1 MTDENVLAIR
11 RELFDRL
18 GAFQGLEFNVARYFP
33 TLLARENN
41 LFVPRSRAETDPG
54 FKQIIPYVLLTH
66 DGRVLHYVRGKKVG
80 EQRLASKGSIGIGGH
95 LNDADENLF
104 SVDETSYNAGV
115 QREVNEEL
123 NVQSGYRNEIRA
135 LLNDDNTEVGKVHLG
150 IVHVFALD
158 GAQVSKRESAITQVE
173 FLTVEELRARRETL
187 ETWSQM
193 CVDRIEEL
201 LALSY

>member
-11 RELFDRL
+11 RELFDSL

-41 LFVPRSRAETDPG
+41 LFVPRARAETDPG

-66 DGRVLHYVRGKKVG
+66 EGRVLHYVRGKKVG

-95 LNDADENLF
+95 LNDIDENLF

-123 NVQSGYRNEIRA
+123 IVQSGYRNEIRA
-135 LLNDDNTEVGKVHLG
+135 LLNDDGTEVGKVHLG
-150 IVHVFALD
+150 IVHVFRLD
-158 GAQVSKRESAITQVE
+158 GALVSKREAAITQMS
-173 FLTVEELRARRETL
+173 FLTPDELRARRDTL

-193 CVDRIEEL
+193 CVDRLEEL
-201 LALSY
+201 LRS

>member
-11 RELFDRL
+11 RELFDAL

-41 LFVPRSRAETDPG
+41 LFVPRARAETDPA

-66 DGRVLHYVRGKKVG
+66 EGRVLHYVRGKKVG

-95 LNDADENLF
+95 LNDLDENLF
-104 SVDETSYNAGV
+104 SVDETSYDAGV

-123 NVQSGYRNEIRA
+123 VVQSGYRNEIRA
-135 LLNDDNTEVGKVHLG
+135 LLNDDGTEVGKVHLG

-158 GAQVSKRESAITQVE
+158 GPEVSKREAGITQMS
-173 FLTVEELRARRETL
+173 FLTPDELRARRDHL

-193 CVDRIEEL
+193 CVDRLEEL
-201 LALSY
+201 LG

>member
-66 DGRVLHYVRGKKVG
+66 EGRVLHYVRGKKVG

-95 LNDADENLF
+95 LNDVDENLF

-123 NVQSGYRNEIRA
+123 IVQSGYRNEIRA

-150 IVHVFALD
+150 IVHVFELD

-173 FLTVEELRARRETL
+173 FLTIEELRARRETL

-193 CVDRIEEL
+193 CVDRIGEL
-201 LALSY
+201 LALSC